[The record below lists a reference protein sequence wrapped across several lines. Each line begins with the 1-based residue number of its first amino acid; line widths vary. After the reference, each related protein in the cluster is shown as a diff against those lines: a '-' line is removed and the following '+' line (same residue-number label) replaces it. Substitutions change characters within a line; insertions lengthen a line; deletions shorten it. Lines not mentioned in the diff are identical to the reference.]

1 MYASMQAE
9 VALGAAPNVEKT
21 ARAVSPKTVEVKPA
35 VAIDDKTANKVSTS
49 VSSISTVPPKA
60 PSGFVSASA
69 VQQSTGDSSS
79 AAPQAAS
86 AAPTSSGSGSVSQSQ
101 AQEGTDALSRL
112 EKRLSRDPEM
122 SAIYE
127 QMKAEQEAR
136 QAKADEQRQEEAL
149 AKAKNYIAELNQKQ
163 ISLHFD
169 TDNDFDDANVINV
182 VDSKSNEIIRQIPS
196 DEFLRVQEAI
206 NNYEQR
212 MAHDN
217 MVRDPKLKA
226 VADATADESLRGA
239 VIDDLV

>member
-9 VALGAAPNVEKT
+9 VALGTTQSVEKT
-21 ARAVSPKTVEVKPA
+21 ARAVSPKTVEIKPA

-49 VSSISTVPPKA
+49 AIISTVPPKA
-60 PSGFVSASA
+60 QGGFVSTNA
-69 VQQSTGDSSS
+69 VQQSTGASSS

-86 AAPTSSGSGSVSQSQ
+86 AAPTSSSGAVSPSQ
-101 AQEGTDALSRL
+101 GDDDALSRIS
-112 EKRLSRDPEM
+112 RRMSRDPEM

-136 QAKADEQRQEEAL
+136 QAEAEEKRQEEAL

-169 TDNDFDDANVINV
+169 TSNDFDDVNVINV
-182 VDSKSNEIIRQIPS
+182 VDSKSNEVIRQIPS

-206 NNYEQR
+206 SNYEQR

-226 VADATADESLRGA
+226 VSDAPSDESLRGA

>member
-9 VALGAAPNVEKT
+9 VALGAVPNVEKT
-21 ARAVSPKTVEVKPA
+21 ARAVSPKKVEVKPA
-35 VAIDDKTANKVSTS
+35 VAIDDKTAKVSTS

-60 PSGFVSASA
+60 PSGFVSANA
-69 VQQSTGDSSS
+69 VQQTTGDSSS
-79 AAPQAAS
+79 AASQAAR
-86 AAPTSSGSGSVSQSQ
+86 AAPTSSGSGSMSQ
-101 AQEGTDALSRL
+101 APEESNALSRL

-127 QMKAEQEAR
+127 QMKAEQDAR
-136 QAKADEQRQEEAL
+136 QAEAAEQRQEEAL

-169 TDNDFDDANVINV
+169 TANDFDDANVINV
-182 VDSKSNEIIRQIPS
+182 VDSQSNEIIRQIPS

-226 VADATADESLRGA
+226 VSNAPADESLRGA